1 MNKIIFK
8 NAFSEVAFDL
18 TCHLQLNIGEDKF
31 VLPLS
36 VEIIVKVWA
45 NVSENIVSRTG
56 SLNRNDMLPLRLY
69 PY

>member
-36 VEIIVKVWA
+36 VEIIVKV
-45 NVSENIVSRTG
+45 
-56 SLNRNDMLPLRLY
+56 
-69 PY
+69 